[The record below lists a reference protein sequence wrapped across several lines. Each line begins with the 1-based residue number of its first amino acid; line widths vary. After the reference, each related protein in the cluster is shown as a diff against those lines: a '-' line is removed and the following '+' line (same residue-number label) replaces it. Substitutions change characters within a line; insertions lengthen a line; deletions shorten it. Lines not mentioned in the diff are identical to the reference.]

1 MPPDVIELVGREGN
15 PLERIRAAISEVQAA
30 GQSVTGRS
38 VRAVART
45 DANVVDRV
53 VRAFKAGLMPALGEA
68 WDVRTKPPAQKE
80 ADRALVCGPL
90 GEEIL
95 AADTV
100 QKLELV
106 GRKVTTEILAG
117 TIEPR
122 VGDLVIA
129 GLREQRQ
136 AMRMRMLERQEQAV
150 SAIEVLTPDEVAAL
164 AAHRAARAPRPLQP
178 GEAAAPP

>member
-1 MPPDVIELVGREGN
+1 MPPEVLELVGREGN
-15 PLERIRAAISEVQAA
+15 PLERIRAAIAEVQAA

-38 VRAVART
+38 VRAIART

-53 VRAFKAGLMPALGEA
+53 VRAFKAGQMPPLGEP
-68 WDVRTKPPAQKE
+68 WDNRTKPPAQKQRE
-80 ADRALVCGPL
+80 REQVTGPL
-90 GEEIL
+90 GEEIM

-100 QKLELV
+100 AKLELV
-106 GRKVTTEILAG
+106 GRKVTTEILEG

-150 SAIEVLTPDEVAAL
+150 AAIEILTPEEVALL
-164 AAHRAARAPRPLQP
+164 ASHRAARAPKPLQP
-178 GEAAAPP
+178 GEAAPPP